1 MLLKIFVV
9 CFLFSVSAIALLLFL
24 TSEFSTTGTGINNS
38 DRKTAVK
45 KSTRHL
51 QVPPQQLV
59 DLRSFQFTINNDI
72 CGQKAITIVS
82 SAVPNKAARAAVRS
96 TWASPDLHGGALVF
110 LLGTP
115 VAGARAQKLLEDE
128 SQEFGDIVQGNFL
141 DTYRNLTYKNLMGKL
156 WVASFCS
163 QAELIVKTDDDA
175 YVDLYA
181 AKAITEHLIDFEEL
195 RLGSWILGPVKKQAP
210 VLRASSKWCTQ
221 IYFPFNISRA
231 KISFNTNYAG
241 Q

>member
-72 CGQKAITIVS
+72 CGQKAITVVQRV
-82 SAVPNKAARAAVRS
+82 A
-96 TWASPDLHGGALVF
+96 F
-110 LLGTP
+110 L
-115 VAGARAQKLLEDE
+115 KKDILL
-128 SQEFGDIVQGNFL
+128 
-141 DTYRNLTYKNLMGKL
+141 
-156 WVASFCS
+156 
-163 QAELIVKTDDDA
+163 
-175 YVDLYA
+175 
-181 AKAITEHLIDFEEL
+181 
-195 RLGSWILGPVKKQAP
+195 
-210 VLRASSKWCTQ
+210 
-221 IYFPFNISRA
+221 
-231 KISFNTNYAG
+231 
-241 Q
+241 